1 MDDIQAPEYAAED
14 AGRYL
19 AEMKSD
25 ALGKLF
31 PSPEEL
37 KARIKLITHL
47 TGKHPNL
54 YKLYLGLVEYTM
66 FLAMREGKPV
76 PSDNLEPSKC
86 IGTSAPPISGERA
99 NQAVEIARAAP
110 KEQRKG
116 WFDGWFGG

>member
-31 PSPEEL
+31 PSPDEL
-37 KARIKLITHL
+37 KSRIKLITHL

-54 YKLYLGLVEYTM
+54 YRLYLGLVEYTM
-66 FLAMREGKPV
+66 FLAMREGKPIPWEKLDPIEFIV
-76 PSDNLEPSKC
+76 TFAPS
-86 IGTSAPPISGERA
+86 IAGERA

-110 KEQRKG
+110 VEKEKSR
-116 WFDGWFGG
+116 WWPF